1 MIDRIKLQKGQVPT
15 ETDWETWLN
24 LIVDMLNAG
33 LSPQYLAKNLANR
46 VVIDIEGDA
55 KTVGGK
61 TADQIAAGDFPEI
74 KKTFMDLIGG
84 GLVLKGGVATKNG
97 TTANQLDITAT
108 TVLMKDTST
117 GYISRVEISTPS
129 KSTTLAN
136 ATFYLDV
143 ALNAT
148 DYSFG
153 TSHPSGD
160 YIALAEVATDG
171 SGNIATV
178 NDVRPL
184 TSTMLSGMDGK
195 ILIPGANV
203 TGNVPTAVTKSG
215 DTMTGA
221 LEFNTANHKIDQIG
235 THLSLKNKDHTASV
249 TGKVV
254 GILCANAE
262 HDGTNWNRMDTTSS
276 ASLIQARSDGEE
288 PYIYKVGAG
297 ANPIVWQGPY
307 TVYHSG
313 NLQKGQ
319 VTASASASWTASVAV
334 TFPTAF
340 ATTPNVV
347 ATARV
352 GGWIVTASNVST
364 TGCTLNLEWRDSSQR
379 TESIPVDW
387 IALI

>member
-84 GLVLKGGVATKNG
+84 GLVLKGGLATKNG
-97 TTANQLDITAT
+97 TTANQLDITPA
-108 TVLMKDTST
+108 TVLIKDTST

-215 DTMTGA
+215 DTMTG
-221 LEFNTANHKIDQIG
+221 
-235 THLSLKNKDHTASV
+235 SLKNTVQLPHVFKFAGQKSWVLAHHGTGNYMMLAPSATVDAEDWDYNQRIVFEPGGLKVTNSLHTV
-249 TGKVV
+249 F
-254 GILCANAE
+254 
-262 HDGTNWNRMDTTSS
+262 H
-276 ASLIQARSDGEE
+276 
-288 PYIYKVGAG
+288 AG
-297 ANPIVWQGPY
+297 L
-307 TVYHSG
+307 
-313 NLQKGQ
+313 LQKGQ

-334 TFPTAF
+334 TFPKAF
-340 ATTPNVV
+340 ATIPKVV

-352 GGWIVTASNVST
+352 GGWIVTANNVST

-379 TESIPVDW
+379 TENIPVDW
-387 IALI
+387 IALV